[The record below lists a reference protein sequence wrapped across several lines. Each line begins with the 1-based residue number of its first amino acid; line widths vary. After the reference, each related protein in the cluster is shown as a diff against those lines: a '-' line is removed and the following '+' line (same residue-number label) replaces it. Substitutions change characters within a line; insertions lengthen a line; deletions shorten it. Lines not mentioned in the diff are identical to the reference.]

1 MALIYDG
8 ANGLFTRL
16 GKLVKMMQAVQDHQ
30 TNLKTLLAEV
40 QGTYSSADA
49 WMIDRLS
56 GTIETRIAEAGY
68 ILDDI
73 QLGAN
78 MTLIEMCFAEA
89 AASTTNS
96 MRSKNIYDG
105 IVWLIRQ
112 MDADSER
119 INGTTITKSA
129 VTLGS
134 GNNGNGTFV
143 YLFDA
148 PNVLL
153 GTTADFPNI
162 RTEMLEVRCVVDAQ
176 DGRMIEGAEAFEV
189 RGQPSYPSMDY
200 RFPAGSGVRLGVNS
214 VTAAIDNGSTYS
226 NILTNSD
233 LENWTSNIPDQFT
246 VSSGTAG
253 TDFLAE
259 SADPY
264 RGTYGLKAEATG
276 AVFKIRQRLGSVTG
290 SVSKLASDRPYVI
303 AAAMRKDASA
313 TGTIRLSI
321 QDSAGSVIDSGAV
334 AKTVTEGN
342 MLTTY
347 TLQSLTFRTPRIIP
361 TEIYLVLEST
371 VAVTTAAM
379 YVDEVV
385 LAEMTPIARGGQAIA
400 IIAGETN
407 WNLDD
412 NARYNFTNNAEGV
425 FVEAFDKFFQMYE
438 QGLSIPP
445 NYVGSETILDSLAT

>member
-30 TNLKTLLAEV
+30 ANLKTLLAEV

-89 AASTTNS
+89 AASTSNS

-200 RFPAGSGVRLGVNS
+200 RFPAGSGVMLRCNS
-214 VTAAIDNGSTYS
+214 ITAAIDNGSTYS

-264 RGTYGLKAEATG
+264 RGT
-276 AVFKIRQRLGSVTG
+276 
-290 SVSKLASDRPYVI
+290 
-303 AAAMRKDASA
+303 
-313 TGTIRLSI
+313 
-321 QDSAGSVIDSGAV
+321 
-334 AKTVTEGN
+334 
-342 MLTTY
+342 
-347 TLQSLTFRTPRIIP
+347 
-361 TEIYLVLEST
+361 
-371 VAVTTAAM
+371 
-379 YVDEVV
+379 
-385 LAEMTPIARGGQAIA
+385 
-400 IIAGETN
+400 
-407 WNLDD
+407 
-412 NARYNFTNNAEGV
+412 
-425 FVEAFDKFFQMYE
+425 
-438 QGLSIPP
+438 
-445 NYVGSETILDSLAT
+445 

>member
-112 MDADSER
+112 MDADSEK
-119 INGTTITKSA
+119 INGTTITKSS

-176 DGRMIEGAEAFEV
+176 EGRMIEGAESFEV

-200 RFPAGSGVRLGVNS
+200 RFPAGSGVMLRCNS
-214 VTAAIDNGSTYS
+214 ITAAIDNGSTYS

-253 TDFLAE
+253 TDFLSE

-264 RGTYGLKAEATG
+264 RGTYGLKAAATG

-290 SVSKLASDRPYVI
+290 SVSKLAADRPYVI

-347 TLQSLTFRTPRIIP
+347 TLQSITFRSPRVIP

-379 YVDEVV
+379 YVDEIV

-438 QGLSIPP
+438 QGLSLPP